1 MNKFWKMIGIVG
13 AAFML
18 VACGEKV
25 EVPPGHVAKVFGS
38 SGYKEGI
45 KPTSKFRLDTC
56 WAYCDKIVYLDVS
69 DKARTE
75 RLELFMPKDKLNVVY
90 DVRMTLVVNPQKYE
104 ELFNRIPPV
113 SSQDGN
119 MVIQWDTAYTT
130 YASQIVRAEA
140 REFLSEYSIAD
151 VASNREMINAEL
163 SKRLAKSIKE
173 KTPFE
178 VRYVGLADI
187 KFPEIIV
194 KAQENA
200 AERRE
205 AIQQEEA
212 QLEVAK
218 VRAER
223 QLQEAQLQRKI
234 DVEKAEAEAKV
245 NKILADSVTPE
256 YIKYRSLEVM
266 DKISQSENKVFIP
279 MGMLDSI
286 AGQTM
291 VGRQ

>member
-1 MNKFWKMIGIVG
+1 MRKMWKMMGIVG
-13 AAFML
+13 AAFMM

-25 EVPPGHVAKVFGS
+25 EVPPGSVAKIYGS
-38 SGYKEGI
+38 QGYKEGI
-45 KPTSKFRLDTC
+45 RPTSKFRLDPC
-56 WAYCDKIVYLDVS
+56 WSYCDKIVYLQAS
-69 DKARTE
+69 DTPRTE
-75 RLELFMPKDKLNVVY
+75 RIELFMPKDKLNVVF

-113 SSQDGN
+113 ASPDGT
-119 MVIQWDTAYTT
+119 MVINSDTAYNT
-130 YASQIVRAEA
+130 YASQIIRSEA
-140 REFLSEYSIAD
+140 REFLSEYTIAE
-151 VASNREMINAEL
+151 VASNREMINTEL
-163 SKRLAKSIKE
+163 SKKLSASINS
-173 KTPFE
+173 KTPFQ

-194 KAQENA
+194 TAQEKA

-256 YIKYRSLEVM
+256 YVKYRNLEILE
-266 DKISQSENKVFIP
+266 KLSESENKVFIP
-279 MGMLDSI
+279 MGMLDSV